1 MICTLNVSKEVLN
14 KFKNFEVH
22 AYYDNFSLPTAI
34 IVENSDMVLI
44 NDADYD
50 RISFGIIQL
59 RRREKDS

>member
-1 MICTLNVSKEVLN
+1 MIYTLNISEEVLN

-22 AYYDNFSLPTAI
+22 SYYDNFSLPTAI
-34 IVENSDMVLI
+34 IIENGNVVLI

-59 RRREKDS
+59 RRRKKDS

>member
-1 MICTLNVSKEVLN
+1 MICTLNVSEEVLN

-34 IVENSDMVLI
+34 IVENNDTVLI

>member
-1 MICTLNVSKEVLN
+1 MIYTLNIGEEVLN

-22 AYYDNFSLPTAI
+22 TYYDNFSLPTAI
-34 IVENSDMVLI
+34 IVKDDNIILI

>member
-1 MICTLNVSKEVLN
+1 MICTLNVSEEILN

-34 IVENSDMVLI
+34 IVEDNNMVLV

-59 RRREKDS
+59 RRRKKDS

>member
-1 MICTLNVSKEVLN
+1 MIYTINVSEEILN
-14 KFKNFEVH
+14 KFKDFEVH

-34 IVENSDMVLI
+34 IVVNSNMILI
-44 NDADYD
+44 KDADYD

>member
-1 MICTLNVSKEVLN
+1 MIYTLNISEEILN

-22 AYYDNFSLPTAI
+22 PYYDKFSLPTAI
-34 IVENSDMVLI
+34 IIEDGNMVLI

-59 RRREKDS
+59 RRRKEDS

>member
-1 MICTLNVSKEVLN
+1 MIYTLNVSEEVLN

-34 IVENSDMVLI
+34 IVENNNMVLI
-44 NDADYD
+44 SNADYD